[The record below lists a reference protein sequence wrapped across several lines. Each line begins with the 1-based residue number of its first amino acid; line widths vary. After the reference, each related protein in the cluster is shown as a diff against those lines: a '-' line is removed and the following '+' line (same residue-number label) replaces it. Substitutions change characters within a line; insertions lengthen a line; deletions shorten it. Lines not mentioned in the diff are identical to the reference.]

1 MYSFLEKASAMYYAG
16 SPIISDEEF
25 DALAKQ
31 YNYEEVGHTVTDG
44 IPHLYRMYS
53 LQKVFNLDEC
63 KDKYLSVH
71 EDYSQFTIFTIYL
84 SVLILILLIFKK
96 YTKDFRR

>member
-31 YNYEEVGHTVTDG
+31 YNYESVGHTVTDG

-53 LQKVFNLDEC
+53 LQKVFNLDDIEFVSTNYVRTP
-63 KDKYLSVH
+63 KLDGAAV
-71 EDYSQFTIFTIYL
+71 
-84 SVLILILLIFKK
+84 IL
-96 YTKDFRR
+96 R